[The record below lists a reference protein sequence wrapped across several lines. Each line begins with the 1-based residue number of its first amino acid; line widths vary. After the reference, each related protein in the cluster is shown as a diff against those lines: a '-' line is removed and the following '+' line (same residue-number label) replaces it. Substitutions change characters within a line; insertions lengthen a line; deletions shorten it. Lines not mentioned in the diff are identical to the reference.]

1 MYMNIIINYL
11 GNHKKSKS
19 YLNANNVTD
28 VLRDHH
34 QNYAN
39 NVNYMSNAQTKKGI
53 DPMVS
58 LENSFMKNSIHK
70 SYDRVVG
77 IDTIEA

>member
-1 MYMNIIINYL
+1 M
-11 GNHKKSKS
+11 
-19 YLNANNVTD
+19 TD

-39 NVNYMSNAQTKKGI
+39 NVNYVSNVQTKKGI